1 VTILVHL
8 IVGLGMLAIVPL
20 GLGLVTVPHGT
31 TLRRAWWLFAVPGA
45 LSLWLDRGTVPV
57 VLAAVYLAGTLALGL
72 SGLAAGLDA
81 VRRKRAGVREIAL
94 VTALGTPAIA
104 AGALV
109 AERAGYEL
117 FGFELVVLSLT
128 VAHFHFAGFAAALVA
143 FLVAGAAPGRT
154 TSGAAVSVPLGTA
167 IVFAG
172 FFLGDE
178 VELAGAAVL
187 TAGMWLAGW
196 ALWRQAG
203 QVRDGLTRALLAI
216 AAVVL
221 VATMLLALSWALG
234 HVAGTPHLPL
244 RWMVATHGVANAV
257 GFALC
262 ALLAW
267 RRLPE
272 GTR

>member
-1 VTILVHL
+1 VLTLIRLVVT
-8 IVGLGMLAIVPL
+8 LGMLVIVPL
-20 GLGLVTVPHGT
+20 GLGLVAVPHGT
-31 TLRRAWWLFAVPGA
+31 TLRRWWWLFAVPGA
-45 LSLWLDRGTVPV
+45 VSLWLDRGAVAVT
-57 VLAAVYLAGTLALGL
+57 LAAVYLAGTLLLGT
-72 SGLAAGLDA
+72 AGLTA
-81 VRRKRAGVREIAL
+81 VARRGFVGVREIAL
-94 VTALGTPAIA
+94 VTALGTPVIA
-104 AGALV
+104 ASALV

-143 FLVAGAAPGRT
+143 FLVAGADPGRT
-154 TSGAAVSVPLGTA
+154 SAGAAVSVPLGTA

-178 VELAGAAVL
+178 VELAGAVVL

-196 ALWRQAG
+196 SLWRQAG
-203 QVRDGLTRALLAI
+203 QARDAVTRTLLTI

-221 VATMLLALSWALG
+221 VATMLMALSWALG
-234 HVAGTPHLPL
+234 HVAGTPYLPL

-267 RRLPE
+267 RRLP
-272 GTR
+272 GVR